1 MSLGILLRNVAGT
14 QPRMTTLAVLLMLPI
29 FTFGIYSFIVFV
41 LRIWAPIEKERES
54 MTFLLFHMTII
65 SFLIQFFLHNLFI
78 GLALSQV
85 YLFLVYMLISFVKSY
100 SRLDFDLPKP
110 DVRDI
115 LAGRTILSRKK
126 PMKIE
131 ALLYF
136 NQFVQQIPNSIRTAL
151 SGLNIVII
159 LCIIYS
165 FFTIGNPGMISMQ
178 ILYRCSILVF
188 FINFLLLKKINF
200 NYKLQ
205 RYSVFFIIHFAVY
218 LGIALAAGYQTLTMA
233 LCGIGRSIISSG
245 LIFYSDFAIRNGV
258 MQKEDYNYR
267 IGANVVS
274 MLINIYLIISLS
286 LPIQL
291 SFSIIF
297 FYLGIGFFLTLQTI
311 KFVKNT
317 YPPTLTV
324 EDILMKME

>member
-1 MSLGILLRNVAGT
+1 
-14 QPRMTTLAVLLMLPI
+14 
-29 FTFGIYSFIVFV
+29 
-41 LRIWAPIEKERES
+41 
-54 MTFLLFHMTII
+54 
-65 SFLIQFFLHNLFI
+65 
-78 GLALSQV
+78 
-85 YLFLVYMLISFVKSY
+85 
-100 SRLDFDLPKP
+100 
-110 DVRDI
+110 
-115 LAGRTILSRKK
+115 
-126 PMKIE
+126 MKIE
-131 ALLYF
+131 TLLYF
-136 NQFVQQIPNSIRTAL
+136 NQFIQHIPHSIRTAL

-159 LCIIYS
+159 ICIIFS
-165 FFTIGNPGMISMQ
+165 FFTIGNPGLIGMQ
-178 ILYRCSILVF
+178 ILYRCSIIVF
-188 FINFLLLKKINF
+188 FINFLLLKKIRF

-233 LCGIGRSIISSG
+233 LCGIARSIISSG
-245 LIFYSDFAIRNGV
+245 LIFYSDFAIRTGV
-258 MQKEDYNYR
+258 MQKEDYNYW

-286 LPIQL
+286 LPVQL

-324 EDILMKME
+324 EDILMKMD